1 VDAKELRARID
12 AARLYTHAVGGV
24 TFQMRRPD
32 PAEMRQ
38 AYIDGDGDERVA
50 ARLILERNLLGWDAL
65 PARML
70 DVDAGDAPVAFSEEA
85 RKLFLDEHTGGL
97 ADELYLDLGQ
107 RVAARRSQLEGTRG
121 N

>member
-1 VDAKELRARID
+1 MDAKELKARIE
-12 AARLYTHAVGGV
+12 AARLFTHTAAGV
-24 TFQMRRPD
+24 TFQLRRPD

-38 AYIDGDGDERVA
+38 AYVDGKGDDRLA

-70 DVDAGDAPVAFSEEA
+70 DVDAGDEPVAYTEEA

-97 ADELYLDLGQ
+97 ADQLYIEIGR
-107 RVAARRSQLEGTRG
+107 RVAARREQLEGTRG